1 MRNERSRQGDL
12 FEEPRINPPLS
23 IALRATL
30 ALMLQALL
38 TEAARLRMSVAMEDQ
53 TSGEDSNDQDHA

>member
-12 FEEPRINPPLS
+12 FEEPRINPPLP
-23 IALRATL
+23 IALRTTL

>member
-12 FEEPRINPPLS
+12 FEEPRTNPPLPT
-23 IALRATL
+23 ALRATL

-38 TEAARLRMSVAMEDQ
+38 TEAARLRMPATVEDQ
-53 TSGEDSNDQDHA
+53 IGGEDGNDQDHA

>member
-12 FEEPRINPPLS
+12 FEEPRINPPPPS
-23 IALRATL
+23 ALRTTL
-30 ALMLQALL
+30 AFLLQALL
-38 TEAARLRMSVAMEDQ
+38 MEAARLRMSVAMEDQ

>member
-1 MRNERSRQGDL
+1 MRSERSRQGDL
-12 FEEPRINPPLS
+12 FEEPRINPPLP

-53 TSGEDSNDQDHA
+53 TGEEDGHDQDHA

>member
-1 MRNERSRQGDL
+1 MRNKRGRQGDL
-12 FEEPRINPPLS
+12 FEEPRINPPLP
-23 IALRATL
+23 IALRTTL

>member
-12 FEEPRINPPLS
+12 FEGPRLDPPLPF
-23 IALRATL
+23 AVRTTL

-38 TEAARLRMSVAMEDQ
+38 TEAARLRMPVAVEDQ
-53 TSGEDSNDQDHA
+53 TGGEDGDDQDHA